1 MMIVYYV
8 HLHMQEN
15 RKTIYDYYYLFFG
28 LVNVFIWE
36 DFVFMK
42 QWPVKAELHVDLWNT
57 NNGW

>member
-1 MMIVYYV
+1 
-8 HLHMQEN
+8 MQEN
-15 RKTIYDYYYLFFG
+15 RNTIYDYYYLFFG
-28 LVNVFIWE
+28 LVNIFIWE